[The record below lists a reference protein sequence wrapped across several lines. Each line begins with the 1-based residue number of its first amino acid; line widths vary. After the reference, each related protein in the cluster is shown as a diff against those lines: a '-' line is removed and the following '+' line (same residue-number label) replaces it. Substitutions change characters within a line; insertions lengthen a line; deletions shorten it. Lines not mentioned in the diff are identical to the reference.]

1 MSAAFMLIELIFFFQ
16 WFLMVIQ
23 MQSRVIREFVPQ
35 VQEEVIVQNV
45 IPNAVQITIKYRS
58 VKVRIVTSK

>member
-1 MSAAFMLIELIFFFQ
+1 MLVKLIFFFQ
-16 WFLMVIQ
+16 WFLLVIR
-23 MQSRVIREFVPQ
+23 MQSRVIQEFVPQ